1 MQYIKKKSPDVETAQ
16 VNVETVPTPQ
26 QNGQKTQAT
35 QKYQT
40 TNKPFKDLQREV
52 AQTATVATVA
62 EPAVIY
68 EKPATTTAPEIL
80 PIQPQRAI
88 NQVDIDA
95 VWAECKQQFAN
106 DMQLRVIVAEVSIS
120 LLSPTEVRCVLQA
133 QTQQTT
139 FEQKIQPVIIR
150 FFREKLGVTF
160 SLHIAVPE
168 VQVEKKIYGAHES
181 FDYLSQKNPA
191 VESLREKLGLEL

>member
-26 QNGQKTQAT
+26 QNGPKTQAT

-68 EKPATTTAPEIL
+68 EKPATTTAQEIQT
-80 PIQPQRAI
+80 QPQRAI

-95 VWAECKQQFAN
+95 VWTECKQQFAG
-106 DMQLRVIVAEVSIS
+106 DMQLRVIAAEVLIS

-133 QTQQTT
+133 QTQQIT
-139 FEQKIQPVIIR
+139 FEQKIQPIIIR

-181 FDYLSQKNPA
+181 FDYLAQKNPA